1 MSQKV
6 GSNQSNL
13 LVPFYYLHV
22 ITHNTGSIAILV
34 FPFIY
39 NFLLYVHHI
48 MLLNVELDVRG
59 YQRIVFQ
66 GSDIID
72 GHYCQLCIPIYM
84 QFPSLFTHCAVSNC
98 KIDIIGYQMIA
109 FKVYDNIFERHVFC
123 NSIGAQNDR
132 IDLVIA
138 I

>member
-1 MSQKV
+1 
-6 GSNQSNL
+6 
-13 LVPFYYLHV
+13 
-22 ITHNTGSIAILV
+22 
-34 FPFIY
+34 
-39 NFLLYVHHI
+39 

-138 I
+138 IKKMPMSVALFPQKHLRALPSVYRVIQHNRINSR